1 MQISR
6 IAISLL
12 LAAALS
18 PALAAQTA
26 CPQHYAGGQAPDLLK
41 PAMQKGAR
49 ELCFSAFG
57 VVHSA
62 VSRTP
67 LWSAEYLTPARV
79 AKAATLERKDSFHE
93 EARLPEAE
101 RAELED
107 YRASGYDRGHLSPNH
122 DMPDLQAQAESF
134 SLANIVPQAP
144 WANRGQWGDLEEAVR
159 RRVKAG
165 RSLHV
170 ISGPM
175 FEGSQLAQLDG
186 RVLVP
191 SAMFKLVCDL
201 QARQL
206 VAFVLSNELRP
217 AATPR
222 YQEVSLAELERRLGT
237 RLLPGVPE
245 AAAFGKLVLPGT
257 STASR

>member
-6 IAISLL
+6 LVLFALL
-12 LAAALS
+12 TSAGVPAMAAE
-18 PALAAQTA
+18 TV
-26 CPQHYAGGQAPDLLK
+26 CPQHYAGSQAPDLLK
-41 PAMQKGAR
+41 PSLRQGVR

-67 LWSAEYLTPARV
+67 LWSAELLTPARV
-79 AKAATLERKDSFHE
+79 ARAATLVRKDTFHA

-122 DMPDLQAQAESF
+122 DMPDTAAQNESF
-134 SLANIVPQAP
+134 SLANMVPQAP
-144 WANRGQWGDLEEAVR
+144 WANRGQWADLEEAVR
-159 RRVKAG
+159 KRVKAG

-170 ISGPM
+170 ISGPL
-175 FEGSQLAQLDG
+175 FEGSALAQLDG

-206 VAFVLSNELRP
+206 VVFVLSNEPHP
-217 AATPR
+217 AVTPR
-222 YQEVSLAELERRLGT
+222 YETVTLAALEQRLGMA
-237 RLLPGVPE
+237 LLPGVPQ
-245 AAAFGKLVLPGT
+245 AGTFGKLVLPGVT
-257 STASR
+257 TAP